1 MRPLLPS
8 LLAFCSLQAAE
19 ALPLIDLEGR
29 DLPAPPAALRG
40 VWDQALAASGEWAR
54 DHGAAAL
61 VPATAATATRA
72 FRLVGWALPRSAPLP
87 PAPLASGWW
96 EGDPAQAAA
105 LATLA
110 GRWPEVRST
119 ATGARASLDH
129 PAAPAPAADAPAPG
143 LRMVLHGAGLAAA
156 LAPMLDKP
164 ASTTLA
170 PLLARLPGWTLAAG
184 VAPDGSGWIDTGLSA
199 GVLTAIDP
207 ALVARLPAQALA
219 VAALGL
225 DGPALHAA
233 LLPLL
238 PDQLRRKLPTADQL
252 PTGTVVA
259 AWLGGERVLLSAPRT
274 PAVDL
279 LMAALATENHGTLPA
294 QAGQVQRLGK
304 QGDEVWCVWDEGR
317 WTVASDEA
325 TLRGFLSAPAAA
337 PCWWGQPPAGAL
349 GWARCR
355 LQGQERQV
363 EGMERECQPA
373 LLLLPLQ
380 PPLGGISGNGQRL
393 AKDLG
398 VVLTEPPSPW
408 PALAAAISG
417 HQHGLALAA
426 RDGHITARL
435 DGPLL
440 PWALPALA
448 LRWFA
453 DHAADQEGTLRLRAH
468 LAAQRTAGIGATP
481 ADLVAGLPP
490 VADPAAVVAAC
501 ETVGKAAGEQ
511 PTLLLRD
518 HVLPLTAASADQLQ
532 RARALVLVSEPLVA
546 AGTGGLD
553 AAVLRHAAPDQL
565 GPALKLPQVEA
576 TRALAGAGKL
586 LVMHGDAIGLALVD
600 RAHLLAARPVT
611 LIGGLVAIS
620 VASTRDLAWLAA
632 CIQGLGDPAPWLA
645 EQQGDPLAA
654 AWRGERLLYQGYVAE
669 CWLQPRQVRDLGFHQ
684 PWTFLGPHPLQ
695 PSWDRAYAAEDL
707 VQASALMLACERG
720 EPPPAGWR
728 PPRSLLADLL
738 LPAITL
744 VRANSRNAAMN
755 HHLLR
760 LAGASARLMRGP
772 GLPADAG
779 MLAAALG
786 RPLSV
791 PWNGIPLPC
800 TYRRLGKRGFVLAVD
815 TSGPCPPQMPPEQWQ
830 RWGRQT
836 PPEPDHRLVVPS
848 NVRPLVQVNQ
858 DNAEEPGAGF

>member
-19 ALPLIDLEGR
+19 ALPVIELEGR

-54 DHGAAAL
+54 EHGATAL
-61 VPATAATATRA
+61 IPATAATATRA
-72 FRLVGWALPRSAPLP
+72 FHLVGWALPRPAPLP

-105 LATLA
+105 LAALA
-110 GRWPEVRST
+110 SDWP
-119 ATGARASLDH
+119 GARASAAGARATLDH

-143 LRMVLHGAGLAAA
+143 LRLVLHGAGLAAA
-156 LAPMLDKP
+156 LAPMLEKP
-164 ASTTLA
+164 ASTSLA

-184 VAPDGSGWIDTGLSA
+184 VAPDGLGWIDTGLPA
-199 GVLTAIDP
+199 GGLTAIDP

-225 DGPALHAA
+225 DGSALHAA

-238 PDQLRRKLPTADQL
+238 PAVLLGKLPTADQL

-279 LMAALATENHGTLPA
+279 LMAALASKNHGTLPA

-304 QGDEVWCVWDEGR
+304 QGDEIWCAWDEGR

-325 TLRGFLSAPAAA
+325 ALRGFLAAPAAA
-337 PCWWGQPPAGAL
+337 PRWWGLPPTGAL
-349 GWARCR
+349 GWARCQLLGR
-355 LQGQERQV
+355 ERVGDLGAGLQ
-363 EGMERECQPA
+363 PT
-373 LLLLPLQ
+373 LLLPLQ

-398 VVLTEPPSPW
+398 VTLVEPPSPW
-408 PALAAAISG
+408 PALAAAISD
-417 HQHGLALAA
+417 HPHGLVLEA
-426 RDGHITARL
+426 RNGQLTARL

-453 DHAADQEGTLRLRAH
+453 DHAGDQEGTLRLRAH
-468 LAAQRTAGIGATP
+468 LAAQRAAGLGATP

-501 ETVGKAAGEQ
+501 EAVSKAAGEQ
-511 PTLLLRD
+511 MVAPVRD
-518 HVLPLTAASADQLQ
+518 HALPLATATADQLQ
-532 RARALVLVSEPLVA
+532 RARALALVSEPLTAV
-546 AGTGGLD
+546 GPGGID
-553 AAVLRHAAPDQL
+553 AAVLRQTPADQL
-565 GPALKLPQVEA
+565 GPALKLPQLDA
-576 TRALAGAGKL
+576 TRALARAGNL
-586 LVMHGDAIGLALVD
+586 LVVHGEAAGLALVD
-600 RAHLLAARPVT
+600 RAHRLSARPVT

-620 VASTRDLAWLAA
+620 VAGIRDQAWLAA

-645 EQQGDPLAA
+645 EVPGDPLAA

-720 EPPPAGWR
+720 EPPPGGWR

-744 VRANSRNAAMN
+744 VRANGRNAAMN

-760 LAGASARLMRGP
+760 LAGATARLMRGP
-772 GLPADAG
+772 GLPADAA
-779 MLAAALG
+779 MLATALG

-791 PWNGIPLPC
+791 PWNGTPLPC

-815 TSGPCPPQMPPEQWQ
+815 SSGPCPPQMPPEQWQ
-830 RWGRQT
+830 RWGRQ
-836 PPEPDHRLVVPS
+836 PAPEPDHRLVVPS
-848 NVRPLVQVNQ
+848 NARPLVQVNQ